1 LLACVIAYF
10 FQEPGARIAIGCK
23 QDVMSGVRSHLGRGW
38 AIFLYVVVLVGSI
51 AFQAGNLSGVG
62 MALSYLFPGTTN
74 IMWAI
79 FTSVLALAL
88 ILLKRYSVIENVNQI
103 MIILMIIAFVI
114 TALTCGANFGEM
126 LSEGFSFHIPG
137 DNAVLALSLLATTV
151 TPNLVLG
158 YSAFLRKK
166 YAKIEEGEEEDLIK
180 TSRFGL
186 GFNMIITFFITS
198 AVIICAAALL
208 HAKGIKVTSAG
219 QMAAI
224 LTPLLGRFAGVF
236 FSMGLFA
243 AAFSSVMYQI
253 SLHNMLL
260 PKAFDISDDPN
271 ASHNIAIM
279 SLVFIVP
286 IVIIAFMGSS
296 PTELIVTAQALN
308 GVALPLVFILCWVLC
323 NNKNFMGNYA
333 NTTVQNIIFGLV
345 TALTVAF
352 TLNTFIN
359 SVIPKLIKMAA

>member
-1 LLACVIAYF
+1 
-10 FQEPGARIAIGCK
+10 
-23 QDVMSGVRSHLGRGW
+23 M
-38 AIFLYVVVLVGSI
+38 
-51 AFQAGNLSGVG
+51 
-62 MALSYLFPGTTN
+62 
-74 IMWAI
+74 
-79 FTSVLALAL
+79 
-88 ILLKRYSVIENVNQI
+88 LKRYSIIENANQI
-103 MIILMIIAFVI
+103 MIILMIIAFVV
-114 TALTCGANFGEM
+114 TALTCGANISEM
-126 LSEGFSFHIPG
+126 LSEGFSFNIPG
-137 DNAVLALSLLATTV
+137 NDTVLALSLLATTV

-166 YAKIEEGEEEDLIK
+166 YTKIEEGGEEDLIK

-186 GFNMIITFFITS
+186 GFNMIITFLITS

-208 HAKGIKVTSAG
+208 HTKGIKVTSAG

-224 LTPLLGRFAGVF
+224 LTPLLGKFAGVF

-260 PKAFDISDDPN
+260 PKAFNVSDELN
-271 ASHNIAIM
+271 APHNIAIM
-279 SLVFIVP
+279 LSVFIIP

-323 NNKNFMGNYA
+323 NNKDFMGKYVNS
-333 NTTVQNIIFGLV
+333 TVQNIIFGLV

-359 SVIPKLIKMAA
+359 SVIPKLIKMMA